1 MKVQEHPKELASK
14 KLRSTTS
21 LSQAIKKM
29 EGEGS
34 SKEEAMPL
42 EINGTATF
50 NFTFDENKVPND
62 QNYAQTVP
70 SYL

>member
-1 MKVQEHPKELASK
+1 MKVHEHQKELASK

-34 SKEEAMPL
+34 SKEDSMPL

-62 QNYAQTVP
+62 
-70 SYL
+70 